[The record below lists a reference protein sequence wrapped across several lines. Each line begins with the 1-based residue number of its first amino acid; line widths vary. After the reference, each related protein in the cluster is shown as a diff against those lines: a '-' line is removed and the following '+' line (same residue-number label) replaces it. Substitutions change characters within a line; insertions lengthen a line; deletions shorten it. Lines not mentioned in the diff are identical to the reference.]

1 MTNFVPTWGVYLI
14 SFQDILSLML
24 SPVCP
29 LCKSANTSSSF
40 KGRGDSI
47 EVLNSEMKAS
57 GSASG
62 GRDIYACATCGV
74 YFCHPLPDPEELL
87 AAYDGA
93 SDDNFVSQNEFR
105 YKTFKKSFLKF
116 SKAAGLGP
124 NEVSVT
130 DIGAAG
136 GVFLHVMKDLGY
148 PARGLEA
155 NSWLAEYGRENY
167 GVNLIQGDIRDF
179 VPSAD
184 RLDIVTYWDVLEHI
198 ANPQS
203 DLGMLAPKLK
213 LKSVVLLSL
222 PSTDSLSF
230 KALRWRWPMHLDVHL
245 FYFNKKSLE
254 SLFESFGFTLI
265 YTSKYPQQL
274 SLGYLLL
281 RVMLVF
287 FPSLPASRLAF
298 LLKGP
303 LNLIPIKYSIGQRVL
318 AFQKK

>member
-1 MTNFVPTWGVYLI
+1 MP
-14 SFQDILSLML
+14 

-29 LCKSANTSSSF
+29 LCKSDITSRSF
-40 KGRGDSI
+40 KGRGDSN
-47 EVLNSEMKAS
+47 EVLNSRMKAS

-62 GRDIYACATCGV
+62 GRDIFLCATCGV
-74 YFCHPLPDPEELL
+74 FFCFPLPDAEELL

-93 SDDNFVSQNEFR
+93 PDDNFVSQNEFR
-105 YKTFKKSFLKF
+105 YKTFKNSFLKF
-116 SKAAGLGP
+116 SKSVKLSP
-124 NEVSVT
+124 SEVSVT

-155 NSWLAEYGRENY
+155 SSWLAEYGRENY

-198 ANPQS
+198 ANPNG
-203 DLGMLAPKLK
+203 DLGILALK
-213 LKSVVLLSL
+213 LKTKSIVLVSL

-230 KALRWRWPMHLDVHL
+230 KTLRWRWPMHLDVHL

-281 RVMLVF
+281 RAILVF
-287 FPSLPASRLAF
+287 FPSWPVSRLAF
-298 LLKGP
+298 LVKGP
-303 LNLIPIKYSIGQRVL
+303 FNSIPIKYSIGQRVL

>member
-1 MTNFVPTWGVYLI
+1 MP
-14 SFQDILSLML
+14 

-29 LCKSANTSSSF
+29 LCESVSTSLSF
-40 KGRGDSI
+40 QGRGDSN
-47 EVLNSEMKAS
+47 EVLNSQMKAS

-62 GRDIYACATCGV
+62 GRDIYLCATCSV
-74 YFCHPLPDPEELL
+74 YFCFPLPDAEELL

-93 SDDNFVSQNEFR
+93 PDDNFVSQNEFR
-105 YKTFKKSFLKF
+105 YKTFKNSFLKF
-116 SKAAGLGP
+116 TQHVRLSP
-124 NEVSVT
+124 REVSIT

-148 PARGLEA
+148 PARGFEA
-155 NSWLAEYGRENY
+155 SSWLADYGSQSYE
-167 GVNLIQGDIRDF
+167 VNLIQGDIRDF
-179 VPSAD
+179 ESSSD
-184 RLDIVTYWDVLEHI
+184 LLDIVTYWDVLEHI
-198 ANPQS
+198 ANPKS
-203 DLGMLAPKLK
+203 DLGILTPKLES
-213 LKSVVLLSL
+213 KSIVLVSL

-230 KALRWRWPMHLDVHL
+230 KLLKWRWPMHLDVHL

-281 RVMLVF
+281 RVILIF
-287 FPSLPASRLAF
+287 FPSLPVSRLAF
-298 LLKGP
+298 LVKGP
-303 LNLIPIKYSIGQRVL
+303 FNSIPIKYSIGQRVL